1 MSDTQAL
8 TTPPPAP
15 PARSIM
21 RTMAE
26 RFGME
31 SAAFERTLMETVMPR
46 SVTKEAVAAFL
57 VVAHEH
63 KLNPFTREIFAF
75 EGQGGGVRPIVSIDG
90 WIRLVNDHPMMDGS
104 TCTDILDGNGNL
116 VAVEAI
122 FYRKDRA
129 HPTVVRE
136 YLAECQ
142 GTTMPW
148 KKWPRRMLRHKAFIQ
163 GARIAFGFSGIEDE
177 DEYERYVEATVKG
190 STPSNGANLPPAGA
204 RTLRDLVPPAPAR
217 VVEVAKAEPT
227 PPPDDAIPAPRWF
240 RDIEIF
246 ADRFP
251 EGWIRGRVA
260 AKGPLSKL
268 SFAEASASA
277 DPAVK
282 AAVDAM
288 LAEGAAI
295 QADKGEAPLEHQQLA
310 EAARLTKALAP
321 EGSAS

>member
-240 RDIEIF
+240 R
-246 ADRFP
+246 
-251 EGWIRGRVA
+251 V
-260 AKGPLSKL
+260 SKL